1 MSLVGTLHQCREPC
15 PDCLHQLPPTFDRS
29 AFFSSRTVYY
39 PGFGDDGQPVKLCAQ
54 AHAAHAFVYVDYGVS
69 QQTIRDH
76 LSWIGGDGFRGY
88 TVEHEQEVSESDL
101 RPGGWKPHVDLSELP
116 EEFYRF
122 VDVIPYA
129 MFVVLKRDDD
139 HDDSH
144 GPMRLA
150 ILFIGGDGYATYDA
164 LYCQPD
170 GTSPPFLVVIEDY
183 GFGGNTDQFAAG
195 GLLEKIALRSGV
207 FPKCLLVGKGKKGPF
222 EPWSGYRDSG
232 AAPEP
237 GGMHGHPRRLFCR
250 DDSAG

>member
-1 MSLVGTLHQCREPC
+1 M
-15 PDCLHQLPPTFDRS
+15 
-29 AFFSSRTVYY
+29 
-39 PGFGDDGQPVKLCAQ
+39 KLCAQ
-54 AHAAHAFVYVDYGVS
+54 AHAAHAFVYVDYRVS
-69 QQTIRDH
+69 KQTIRGH

-88 TVEHEQEVSESDL
+88 TVAHEQEVSKSDL

-116 EEFYRF
+116 QEFYRF

-164 LYCQPD
+164 LYCQAD
-170 GTSPPFLVVIEDY
+170 GTPPDH
-183 GFGGNTDQFAAG
+183 GGGNPDQFAAG
-195 GLLEKIALRSGV
+195 GLLENIALRSGV
-207 FPKCLLVGKGKKGPF
+207 FPKCLLVGKGKMGPF

-232 AAPEP
+232 AASEP
-237 GGMHGHPRRLFCR
+237 GAMHGHPRRLFCR
-250 DDSAG
+250 ENDAG

>member
-1 MSLVGTLHQCREPC
+1 MS
-15 PDCLHQLPPTFDRS
+15 
-29 AFFSSRTVYY
+29 
-39 PGFGDDGQPVKLCAQ
+39 K
-54 AHAAHAFVYVDYGVS
+54 
-69 QQTIRDH
+69 
-76 LSWIGGDGFRGY
+76 
-88 TVEHEQEVSESDL
+88 SDL
-101 RPGGWKPHVDLSELP
+101 CPGGWKPHVDVSELP

-164 LYCQPD
+164 LDCQPD
-170 GTSPPFLVVIEDY
+170 GTPPPFLVVIEDY

-207 FPKCLLVGKGKKGPF
+207 FPKCPAGREGQKGSFRTLVGI
-222 EPWSGYRDSG
+222 
-232 AAPEP
+232 P
-237 GGMHGHPRRLFCR
+237 GFRGRARTGRYAWPSSSPLLSR
-250 DDSAG
+250 